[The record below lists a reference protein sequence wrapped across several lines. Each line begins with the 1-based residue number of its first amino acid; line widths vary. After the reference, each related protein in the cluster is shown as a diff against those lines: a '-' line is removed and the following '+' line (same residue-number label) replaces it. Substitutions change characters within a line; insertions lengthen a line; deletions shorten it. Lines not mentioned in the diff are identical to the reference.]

1 MLIQICIFG
10 RHFIENK
17 QNEPLT
23 LRKTTDSIVTNDKM
37 QAFSLEN

>member
-1 MLIQICIFG
+1 MLIQICMFG

-17 QNEPLT
+17 QNEP